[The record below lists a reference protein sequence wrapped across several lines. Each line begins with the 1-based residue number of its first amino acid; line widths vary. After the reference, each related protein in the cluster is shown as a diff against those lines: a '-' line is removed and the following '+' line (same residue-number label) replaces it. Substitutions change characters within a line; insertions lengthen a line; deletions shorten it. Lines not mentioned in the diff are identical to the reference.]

1 MPPVKLADRARRIA
15 PSATMAVDAKAK
27 EMQRAGINVVSFGA
41 GEPDFPTPPH
51 VKEAA
56 SRAIG
61 ANFTKYTPVG
71 GIPELRE
78 AIAQRLKEDDGLDYR
93 PEQIVVGNGAK
104 DICYSICQVLLQAG
118 DEAII
123 PAPYWVSY
131 AEQVA
136 LADARPVIVPTRE
149 ESGFK
154 ISAAQLEAA
163 ITGRTR
169 LVILNS
175 PCNPTGAVYTAAE
188 LRALGEVLERHPE
201 VMLLTDEIYKK
212 IAYGE
217 DGRAPSAAAVLAHLA
232 EQVILVDG
240 ASKAYSMTGWRI
252 GFAAGPSPLMAAMRS
267 LQSHSTSGAASI
279 SQKAAVAAFAGDQG
293 EVERMRGEFQRRRDT
308 IVAALNAMPGV
319 RCSVPGG
326 AFYAFPNVQGALGRT
341 YRGSRVDTSLDLAT
355 YLLEEA
361 HVALA
366 QGEAF
371 GAPGY
376 LRLSYATSL
385 EQINEGM
392 RRMADA
398 LAAQQVGAPA

>member
-1 MPPVKLADRARRIA
+1 MKLADRARRIA

-56 SRAIG
+56 SRAIS

-78 AIAQRLKEDDGLDYR
+78 AIAQRLKVDDGRLDYR

-136 LADARPVIVPTRE
+136 LADAMPVIVPTTE

-154 ISAAQLEAA
+154 ISAAALEAA
-163 ITGRTR
+163 ITRRVR

-175 PCNPTGAVYTAAE
+175 PCNPTGAVYTTAE

-212 IAYGE
+212 IAYGD
-217 DGRAPSAAAVLAHLA
+217 DGRAASAAAVLTHLA

-240 ASKAYSMTGWRI
+240 ASKAYAMTGWRI
-252 GFAAGPSPLMAAMRS
+252 GFAAGPPPVIAAMRS

-293 EVERMRGEFQRRRDT
+293 EVERMRREFQRRRDT
-308 IVAALNAMPGV
+308 IVAALNAMPGF

-361 HVALA
+361 HVAVTH
-366 QGEAF
+366 GEAF

-385 EQINEGM
+385 EHIDEGM

-398 LAAQQVGAPA
+398 LAVQQVGAPA

>member
-1 MPPVKLADRARRIA
+1 MKLADRARRIA
-15 PSATMAVDAKAK
+15 PSATMAVDARAK
-27 EMQRAGINVVSFGA
+27 EMQRAGFNVLSFGA
-41 GEPDFPTPPH
+41 GEPDFPTPSH

-56 SRAIG
+56 NRAIS

-78 AIAQRLKEDDGLDYR
+78 AIAQRLKVDDGRLDYR

-154 ISAAQLEAA
+154 ISAAQLDAA
-163 ITGRTR
+163 ITGQTR

-240 ASKAYSMTGWRI
+240 ASKAYAMTGWRI
-252 GFAAGPSPLMAAMRS
+252 GFAAGPAPLMAAMRN

-293 EVERMRGEFQRRRDT
+293 EVERMRREFQRRRDT
-308 IVAALNAMPGV
+308 IVAALDALPGF

-341 YRGSRVDTSLDLAT
+341 YRGSRVETSLDLAT

-361 HVALA
+361 HVALT

-385 EQINEGM
+385 EHIDEGM

-398 LAAQQVGAPA
+398 LATQQVGAPA